1 MVLPHDEA
9 GSGPA
14 IVLLHAGVADRGM
27 WSDELPALAAAGYR
41 AVAPDLPGFGDAPPG
56 DEPDAPWADVRETLD
71 ALGIE
76 RAAMVGNSLGGGV
89 ALRLAVAAP
98 ERVTA
103 LMLVSARPVAG
114 PPSPQLSAA
123 REAEEAAFDRGD
135 LDGAVQA
142 VLDAWVL
149 PEAAP
154 AVRARVAVMQRRTL
168 TLEAG
173 RSQAARE
180 VAPDPLEP
188 YPKTLAG
195 LAMPALIAVGARD
208 MPDFARAAST
218 LAVAI
223 PGGRRVTIEGAG
235 HLSPL
240 ETPEAFRELLL
251 GFLS

>member
-1 MVLPHDEA
+1 M
-9 GSGPA
+9 
-14 IVLLHAGVADRGM
+14 
-27 WSDELPALAAAGYR
+27 
-41 AVAPDLPGFGDAPPG
+41 
-56 DEPDAPWADVRETLD
+56 
-71 ALGIE
+71 
-76 RAAMVGNSLGGGV
+76 
-89 ALRLAVAAP
+89 
-98 ERVTA
+98 
-103 LMLVSARPVAG
+103 
-114 PPSPQLSAA
+114 
-123 REAEEAAFDRGD
+123 
-135 LDGAVQA
+135 
-142 VLDAWVL
+142 LDAWVL

-173 RSQAARE
+173 RSQAARAA
-180 VAPDPLEP
+180 APDPLEP